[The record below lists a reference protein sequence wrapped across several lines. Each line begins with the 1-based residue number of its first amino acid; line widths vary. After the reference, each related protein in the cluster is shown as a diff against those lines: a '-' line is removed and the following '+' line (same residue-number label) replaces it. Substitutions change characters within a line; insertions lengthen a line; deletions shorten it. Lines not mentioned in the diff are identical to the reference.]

1 MIVPVHNLF
10 TSSRMISRSPVVASQ
25 IKPAMWM
32 INHDDAE
39 RWMVKVGD
47 KLTLSQHG
55 AEITLPVEVVDY
67 LADGCIGYP
76 DGAVPLMVGIP
87 TTVKKQI
94 RTRLSMCLTIK
105 RACRDWQVSS
115 VRISLHQRQGLITHR
130 LR

>member
-1 MIVPVHNLF
+1 
-10 TSSRMISRSPVVASQ
+10 MISRSPVVASQ

-87 TTVKKQI
+87 TTVKKADKDTPVYVPDHQKSMQ
-94 RTRLSMCLTIK
+94 RLA
-105 RACRDWQVSS
+105 RYQA
-115 VRISLHQRQGLITHR
+115 
-130 LR
+130 

>member
-1 MIVPVHNLF
+1 
-10 TSSRMISRSPVVASQ
+10 
-25 IKPAMWM
+25 
-32 INHDDAE
+32 
-39 RWMVKVGD
+39 MVKVGD
-47 KLTLSQHG
+47 KLTLNQHG

-87 TTVKKQI
+87 TTVKKRI

-105 RACRDWQVSS
+105 EHAAEIGKYQN